1 MLSDKLSGALT
12 DRQQIGVVVLTG
24 LLVGAVLAPVAYST
38 TDGTTNIV
46 AVVEVDGPIESS
58 LAGNVESELTDIR
71 QNDSVKAVVLKMDT
85 PGGAPAA
92 SERMYTAIQRTA
104 QNKTVVASVQ
114 GVSASGGYYAML
126 PTEDIYV
133 LPTSAVGSVGVAAG
147 APQDSPPERGPS
159 GPDKRGINSIEQWAL
174 QQTLADTFINT
185 VMEQRGDEIELSRS
199 QVARANTYLGTEA
212 IQNGFAD
219 EIGSIDDA
227 IEGAAEKEGLDEYQV
242 DRRESEQGGLAVLLR
257 TDEQIV
263 AVYSNEPGYA
273 EVKPFGPAYVREE
286 SIPHVDTVERFT
298 RSDLAAGGG
307 SAETGSPAN
316 PTDGETQ
323 PSGGEQP

>member
-1 MLSDKLSGALT
+1 MLSDKLSDALT
-12 DRQQIGVVVLTG
+12 DRQQVGVVVLTG

-46 AVVEVDGPIESS
+46 AVVEIDGPIESS
-58 LAGNVESELTDIR
+58 LADNVESELTDIR

-92 SERMYTAIQRTA
+92 SERLYTAVQRTA

-147 APQDSPPERGPS
+147 APQAAPPERGPS
-159 GPDKRGINSIEQWAL
+159 GPDKRGINNIEQWAV

-219 EIGSIDDA
+219 EIGSIDAA
-227 IEGAAEKEGLDEYQV
+227 IKGAAEEEGLDEYQV

-257 TDEQIV
+257 TDEQIL
-263 AVYSNEPGYA
+263 AVYSNDPGYA
-273 EVKPFGPAYVREE
+273 EVKPLGPAYVREE

-307 SAETGSPAN
+307 SVEAGAAN
-316 PTDGETQ
+316 PTDGTA
-323 PSGGEQP
+323 PSSGGERP

>member
-12 DRQQIGVVVLTG
+12 DRQQVVAVVLAG
-24 LLVGAVLAPVAYST
+24 LLVGVVVAPIAYDA
-38 TDGTTNIV
+38 TDGTTNVV
-46 AVVEVDGPIESS
+46 AVVEVDRSIGGS
-58 LAGNVESELTDIR
+58 LADDVESELADIR

-92 SERMYTAIQRTA
+92 SERMYTAVQRTA

-114 GVSASGGYYAML
+114 GVSASGGYYTML
-126 PTEDIYV
+126 PAEDIYV
-133 LPTSAVGSVGVAAG
+133 LPTSVVGSVGVAAG
-147 APQDSPPERGPS
+147 APQEAPPQRGPS
-159 GPDKRGINSIEQWAL
+159 GPDKQAINAIEQWAV

-227 IEGAAEKEGLDEYQV
+227 IQGAAEEEGLDEYRV
-242 DRRESEQGGLAVLLR
+242 DRRESEQAGLGILLR
-257 TDEQIV
+257 TDDRIV
-263 AVYSNEPGYA
+263 KIDSKDPGYGDV
-273 EVKPFGPAYVREE
+273 EPLGPAYVHEE
-286 SIPHVDTVERFT
+286 NIPHVDTVERFT
-298 RSDLAAGGG
+298 RSDLAADD
-307 SAETGSPAN
+307 ETTEAGATN
-316 PTDGETQ
+316 PPGAA
-323 PSGGEQP
+323 PSSGGEQP